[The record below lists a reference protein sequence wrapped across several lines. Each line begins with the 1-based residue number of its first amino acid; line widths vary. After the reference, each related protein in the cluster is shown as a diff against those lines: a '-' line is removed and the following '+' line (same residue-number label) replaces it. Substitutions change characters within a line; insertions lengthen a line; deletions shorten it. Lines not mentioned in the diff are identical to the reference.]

1 MTVTQTVP
9 ILMSPWSVS
18 WSEVWQLC
26 VVSIVDGYNSKATP
40 MIFISSLA
48 LGGCWQVVIIINC
61 TTVEWLSYFLYP
73 SVSLF
78 TFLHQLSSITKPS
91 SSYYEYLWRGCSVHW
106 ELQTAALAQMTSQV
120 VPSEAWG
127 QVMRNS
133 ESYWSGLTS
142 PESMLPRK
150 RLDCICYYRGTEWW
164 EFGNM
169 PSINTPPP
177 QGVV

>member
-1 MTVTQTVP
+1 MKHATFIPSQFLCTWVYVDHTHNRVGFVVEGHICFFVDQALLMTVTQTVP

-40 MIFISSLA
+40 MIFISSVA

-78 TFLHQLSSITKPS
+78 TFLHQLSTITKPS

-106 ELQTAALAQMTSQV
+106 ELHTSGA
-120 VPSEAWG
+120 S
-127 QVMRNS
+127 
-133 ESYWSGLTS
+133 
-142 PESMLPRK
+142 
-150 RLDCICYYRGTEWW
+150 RGMGAGDEKQWIILEWP
-164 EFGNM
+164 N
-169 PSINTPPP
+169 
-177 QGVV
+177 